1 MPSQDGHSGS
11 RRGGGNSNSGNNH
24 TQIGGHEH
32 HIISKQHSHKD
43 SSRSN
48 NGTTSYPHNSQN
60 NKPGKLKKHV
70 EINPDGDYSS
80 GKYIRSEHHSPNVGS
95 PNHQGSQNS
104 SQKHNKHIR
113 QDYTWN
119 GDRNNISFSGNGSGI
134 VYDAGKSRHPQS
146 RILSAEKGRVIKHS
160 NKRAFGA
167 VCRGNGR
174 DSSYTAEQLA
184 QPEGK
189 PFSSALNSIARSDAS
204 LLEEREH
211 IKKFL
216 LTNYTSIREDTPNL
230 AYLVEMCLNSPSRD
244 LHQVIRT
251 HAFLDLMQYGDMENI
266 SSELLHFYVG
276 ISQCRGG
283 HGYMG
288 DDVVMC
294 DCDGRVPLC
303 FTLAFTS
310 LLRDYLEMK
319 KHLDSVCKTLD
330 SFKSGSAPLKV
341 AQTLVEPFVETDD
354 DEMDYCI
361 S

>member
-1 MPSQDGHSGS
+1 MPAQDDRSGG
-11 RRGGGNSNSGNNH
+11 RRGGGKPNSGNNH
-24 TQIGGHEH
+24 THNGGHEH
-32 HIISKQHSHKD
+32 GKPHFHRD
-43 SSRSN
+43 SPN
-48 NGTTSYPHNSQN
+48 NGSHSYQHGGHNS
-60 NKPGKLKKHV
+60 KPGKKNKHGETV
-70 EINPDGDYSS
+70 YDGDYSREHYPNGGS
-80 GKYIRSEHHSPNVGS
+80 PKYQGS
-95 PNHQGSQNS
+95 PNNGP
-104 SQKHNKHIR
+104 KYNKNTR
-113 QDYTWN
+113 QDFTWN
-119 GDRNNISFSGNGSGI
+119 ADRNNISFSGNGIG
-134 VYDAGKSRHPQS
+134 YETGKSRQPQG
-146 RILSAEKGRVIKHS
+146 RVLSAEKGRVSKHG

-167 VCRGNGR
+167 VCRGDGR

-189 PFSSALNSIARSDAS
+189 PFSNVLHSITKNDAS

-211 IKKFL
+211 VKKYL
-216 LTNYTSIREDTPNL
+216 LANYTSIREDTPNL

-251 HAFLDLMQYGDMENI
+251 HAFLDLMQYGDMDNVA
-266 SSELLHFYVG
+266 SELFHFYIG

-319 KHLDSVCKTLD
+319 KRLDSACNTLI
-330 SFKSGSAPLKV
+330 SFKSGLAPSQV
-341 AQTLVEPFVETDD
+341 DQPLVLAESFVQSDD
-354 DEMDYCI
+354 DEMDCCI
-361 S
+361 G